1 MPADDGTFV
10 QRLPDWLRWIIVPY
24 AMVVGYLVA
33 AIPLAV
39 VRWTIVL
46 SVWLSWLDWLVVY
59 LVMPSVAA
67 FLAVIVGVLV
77 APKYKFITSLIL
89 GAVFLLIGGLGMYLY
104 AVVELNFGM
113 LMANLSG
120 WVGAGIAILKVEHDN
135 NTFY

>member
-77 APKYKFITSLIL
+77 A
-89 GAVFLLIGGLGMYLY
+89 LL
-104 AVVELNFGM
+104 
-113 LMANLSG
+113 
-120 WVGAGIAILKVEHDN
+120 
-135 NTFY
+135 